1 MDIAPSTQVNPAQPE
16 AQPASNG
23 IVRVAAVAD
32 LHFGR
37 HPPGSLQPLLTRIS
51 RESDV
56 LLLCGD
62 LTDHG
67 LPEEGLGLVREIGPH
82 AGVPIVAVLGNHD
95 HESGRSDELM
105 TIFRDAG
112 ITMLDGDAVEVR
124 GIGFAGTKG
133 FCGGFGRH
141 ALGAWGEP
149 AMKDFVQE
157 ALSEA
162 LKLETALARVRAP
175 QRVALLH
182 YAPVQET
189 VDGEPLEIYPFLGSS
204 RLEEPLGRFDV
215 SAVFHGHAHH
225 GRPAGRTAR
234 GAPVFNVSYPLLQR
248 VHPERPFHVID
259 LAAAPLALPSAEPPR
274 GGGERR

>member
-1 MDIAPSTQVNPAQPE
+1 MSPAQPE
-16 AQPASNG
+16 ARPSANG
-23 IVRVAAVAD
+23 VVRIAAVAD

-37 HPPGSLQPLLTRIS
+37 HPPGALQPLLTRIS

-56 LLLCGD
+56 LLVCGD

-67 LPEEGLGLVREIGPH
+67 LPDEGRALVREIGPH

-95 HESGRSDELM
+95 HESGHVDELT

-112 ITMLDGDAVEVR
+112 ISVLDGDAVEVR

-141 ALGAWGEP
+141 TLGAWGES
-149 AMKDFVQE
+149 AMKAFVQE
-157 ALSEA
+157 ALNEA
-162 LKLETALARVRAP
+162 LKLETALARLRTP
-175 QRVALLH
+175 SRVALLH
-182 YAPVQET
+182 YSPVQAT

-204 RLEEPLGRFDV
+204 RLEEPLGRFEV

-225 GRPAGRTAR
+225 GQPAGRTAQ

-248 VHPERPFHVID
+248 VRPERPFHVIE
-259 LAAAPLALPSAEPPR
+259 LPATPAGAAKTT
-274 GGGERR
+274 GEGDRA